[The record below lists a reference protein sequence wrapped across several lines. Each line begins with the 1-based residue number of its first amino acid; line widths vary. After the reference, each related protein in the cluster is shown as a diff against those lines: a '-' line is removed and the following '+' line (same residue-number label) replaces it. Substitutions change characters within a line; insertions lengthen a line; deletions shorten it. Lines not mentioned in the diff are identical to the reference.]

1 MRFKE
6 GSIAMMNAA
15 FTQRYYRALA
25 KLLDGIVLR
34 SHERVARRQPDIQLR
49 APEFLEIQRTNFES
63 LFLKPPPIALDHI
76 RGDAWEKHAGLW
88 RRDFAFPSAIP
99 SAYANNRHAIVQ
111 TYANDRGLHFPAVI
125 TLHGLMTPTLI
136 AHRPFF
142 RAILEAGASSYALEL
157 PYHLR
162 RTPPGFVSG
171 ELFFTADLETT
182 LLSLQQA
189 VAEVRQLIHYLREA
203 GAPVIGLLGF
213 SLGAWISA
221 LAASCE
227 PEVDFALFAMPPSH
241 LNDVLWQTRLGAP
254 IRQRFESAGWN
265 AADTAPFYHPL
276 DPLHLSPLLPIER
289 RELFAAEFDHFIP
302 FHYTQKLQ
310 RAWRHPHLRVYST
323 GHIGLLWSRKFLRDV
338 RHVVAQ
344 QLSLGRRQEQP
355 VTVVTEAAVQ
365 SLPLNIPPPISASEA
380 RPLAATKK

>member
-1 MRFKE
+1 
-6 GSIAMMNAA
+6 MNAA
-15 FTQRYYRALA
+15 VTQRYYQALA

-34 SHERVARRQPDIQLR
+34 SHERIARRHPMIQLR
-49 APEFLEIQRTNFES
+49 LPEFLKTYHTNFEN
-63 LFLKPPPIALDHI
+63 LFLEPPPIALDHI
-76 RGDAWEKHAGLW
+76 RGDVWERRGGLW
-88 RRDFAFPSAIP
+88 RRDFAFPSAVP
-99 SAYANNRHAIVQ
+99 SAYADNRHAIVQ
-111 TYANDRGLHFPAVI
+111 TYARDRGLHFPAVI

-142 RAILEAGASSYALEL
+142 RAIVEAGASAYALEL

-221 LAASCE
+221 LVASCE
-227 PEVDFALFAMPPSH
+227 PEVDFALFAMLPSH

-276 DPLHLSPLLPIER
+276 DPLNLSPLLPLER
-289 RELFAAEFDHFIP
+289 CELFAAEFDHFIP
-302 FHYTQKLQ
+302 FQYTQKLQ
-310 RAWRHPHLRVYST
+310 RAWRHSQLRVYST

-338 RHVVAQ
+338 RQIVVQ
-344 QLSLGRRQEQP
+344 QLGLGKRQELP
-355 VTVVTEAAVQ
+355 VTVVTEEAVQ
-365 SLPLNIPPPISASEA
+365 TLPRKIPLPTPVSETM
-380 RPLAATKK
+380 PLAATKK

>member
-1 MRFKE
+1 
-6 GSIAMMNAA
+6 MNTAV
-15 FTQRYYRALA
+15 TQRYYQALA

-34 SHERVARRQPDIQLR
+34 SHERVARRQPEIQPRL
-49 APEFLEIQRTNFES
+49 PEFLKTHHANLEN
-63 LFLKPPPIALDHI
+63 LFSEPPPIALDHI
-76 RGDAWEKHAGLW
+76 RGDVWEKRAGLW
-88 RRDFAFPSAIP
+88 RRDFAFPSAAP
-99 SAYANNRHAIVQ
+99 SAYENNRHAIVQ
-111 TYANDRGLHFPAVI
+111 TYAGDRGLHFPAVI
-125 TLHGLMTPTLI
+125 ALHGLMTPTLI
-136 AHRPFF
+136 GYRPFF
-142 RAILEAGASSYALEL
+142 RAVVEAGASAYALEL

-182 LLSLQQA
+182 LRSLQQA
-189 VAEVRQLIHYLREA
+189 VAEVRQLLHYLREA

-221 LAASCE
+221 LVASGE

-254 IRQRFESAGWN
+254 IRQRFEAAGWN

-276 DPLHLSPLLPIER
+276 DPLNLSPLLPVER

-302 FHYTQKLQ
+302 FQYTQKLQ

-338 RHVVAQ
+338 RQVVAQ
-344 QLSLGRRQEQP
+344 QLGLGKRQELP
-355 VTVVTEAAVQ
+355 VTVVTKEAAQ
-365 SLPLNIPPPISASEA
+365 TLPMNIALATSLPETT
-380 RPLAATKK
+380 PLAATKE

>member
-1 MRFKE
+1 
-6 GSIAMMNAA
+6 MNAA
-15 FTQRYYRALA
+15 LTQRYYQALA

-34 SHERVARRQPDIQLR
+34 SHERVARRQPHIQVQL
-49 APEFLEIQRTNFES
+49 PEFLETQHTNFEN
-63 LFLKPPPIALDHI
+63 LFLEPPPIALEHI
-76 RGDAWEKHAGLW
+76 RGDMWERRAGLW

-99 SAYANNRHAIVQ
+99 SAYENNRHAIVQ

-142 RAILEAGASSYALEL
+142 RAIAEAGASAYAIEL

-171 ELFFTADLETT
+171 ELFFTADLEMT

-221 LAASCE
+221 LVASCE
-227 PEVDFALFAMPPSH
+227 PEVDFALFTMLPSH

-254 IRQRFESAGWN
+254 IRQRFEAAGWN
-265 AADTAPFYHPL
+265 VADTAPFYHSL

-302 FHYTQKLQ
+302 FYYTQKLQ
-310 RAWRHPHLRVYST
+310 RAWRQPHLRVYST

-338 RHVVAQ
+338 RQVVTQ
-344 QLSLGRRQEQP
+344 QLSLGKRQELP
-355 VTVVTEAAVQ
+355 VTVVTEEAVQ
-365 SLPLNIPPPISASEA
+365 TLPMNIPSPTSASEA

>member
-1 MRFKE
+1 
-6 GSIAMMNAA
+6 MNAA
-15 FTQRYYRALA
+15 LTQRYYQALA

-34 SHERVARRQPDIQLR
+34 SHERVARRHHMIQLR
-49 APEFLEIQRTNFES
+49 LPEFLKTHHANFEN
-63 LFLKPPPIALDHI
+63 LFLEPPPIALDHI
-76 RGDAWEKHAGLW
+76 RGDVWERRAGLW

-99 SAYANNRHAIVQ
+99 SAYVHNRHAIVQ

-142 RAILEAGASSYALEL
+142 RAIVEAGASAYALEL

-221 LAASCE
+221 LVASCE
-227 PEVDFALFAMPPSH
+227 PEVDFALFAMLPSH

-265 AADTAPFYHPL
+265 AADTAPFYHRL
-276 DPLHLSPLLPIER
+276 DPLNLSPLLPIER
-289 RELFAAEFDHFIP
+289 CELFAAEFDHFIP
-302 FHYTQKLQ
+302 FHCTQKLQ
-310 RAWRHPHLRVYST
+310 RAWRHSHLRVYST

-338 RHVVAQ
+338 RQSVSL
-344 QLSLGRRQEQP
+344 QLGLRRRQELP
-355 VTVVTEAAVQ
+355 VTVVTKEAAQ
-365 SLPLNIPPPISASEA
+365 TLPMNIPLPNSISEA
-380 RPLAATKK
+380 TPLAATKK